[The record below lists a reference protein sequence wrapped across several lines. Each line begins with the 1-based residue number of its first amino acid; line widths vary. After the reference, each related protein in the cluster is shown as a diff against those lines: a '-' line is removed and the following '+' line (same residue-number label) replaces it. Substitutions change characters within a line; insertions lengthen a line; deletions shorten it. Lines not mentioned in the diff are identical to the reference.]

1 MQEEVENRTVNLVV
15 SATKLTLREV
25 MTGVKKYLEHCKN
38 VQRKIIEEKNSPV
51 RGKQTVKQL
60 IGQNQGV
67 SNIDI
72 EKTEL
77 KGFEKIARKYGIDY
91 AITKD
96 RSTDPPR
103 YQVFFKAKDTDA
115 LNAAYREY
123 AALAMKKQTQKRP
136 SVLKTLK
143 RFKAIVAAMPQK
155 ERHKEQQ
162 RGGR

>member
-25 MTGVKKYLEHCKN
+25 MKGVQSYLEYCKS
-38 VQRKIIEEKNSPV
+38 VQKKIAEERKSPV

-67 SNIDI
+67 ANIDI

-91 AITKD
+91 AVTKD
-96 RSTDPPR
+96 KSTDPPR
-103 YQVFFKAKDTDA
+103 FLVFFKAKDTDA
-115 LNAAYREY
+115 LNAAYKEY
-123 AALAMKKQTQKRP
+123 VTLAMKKQTQKRP

-143 RFKAIVAAMPQK
+143 RFKALIKAMPQK
-155 ERHKEQQ
+155 EKHKEHQ